1 MADHDLES
9 LASDAFFYGYPL
21 VADLDEVVR
30 FVQHGMGSAPAAPF
44 NVFSHARTLAGPED
58 TFVTINND
66 TVYSMAQFDLG
77 VGPLRLDV
85 PDSAGRYYV
94 LQFIDAWT
102 NNFAYV
108 GKRASGT
115 AAGTYLLTPPGWEG
129 RVPDGVREINFPTR
143 VASLLGRWACSGE
156 DDLPAVHVLQDR
168 LALRPLDEAAPE
180 PASVPQ
186 PVDGVPDELVF
197 FEKLRVEM
205 AAFPPAPADQDYQQ
219 RSGLLGLLDK
229 ESPYVNAPQEL
240 MAALTGG
247 LATGREKLES
257 FTRSGTVQKVNGWMV
272 GLHMF
277 DYNLDYFG
285 PGTIN
290 SSEWKK
296 ESRSAA
302 YPERALAA
310 RVGLW
315 GNHAYEATYA
325 QVFEDDQNEQLTG
338 SRRYQIHFTELPPVE
353 AFWSLTMYDIPNYY
367 LVANPI
373 NRYSIG
379 DRTPGIDYG
388 SDGSLTITIQHD
400 EPTDATVR
408 ANWLPSPEGDFRP
421 ILRMYE
427 PKAPI
432 LSGTYELPPIRR
444 IA

>member
-44 NVFSHARTLAGPED
+44 NIFSHARILAGPRD

-77 VGPLRLDV
+77 VGPLLLDV
-85 PDSAGRYYV
+85 PDTTGRYYV

-108 GKRASGT
+108 GHRASGT
-115 AAGTYLLTPPGWEG
+115 AAGTYVLTPPGWEG
-129 RVPDGVREINFPTR
+129 RVPDGALEINFPTR
-143 VASLLGRWACSGE
+143 VASVLGRWACSGQ
-156 DDLPAVHVLQDR
+156 DDLAAVHGLQDQ
-168 LALRPLDEAAPE
+168 LALRPLDGAAPE
-180 PASVPQ
+180 PVGVPQ

-205 AAFPPAPADQDYQQ
+205 AAFPPAAGDRDYQQ
-219 RSGLLGLLDK
+219 RFAPLGLLDK
-229 ESPYVNAPQEL
+229 ESPYVDAPPEL
-240 MAALTGG
+240 VAALTTGH
-247 LATGREKLES
+247 AAGREKLES

-277 DYNLDYFG
+277 DYNLDCFG

-290 SSEWKK
+290 SSEWKM
-296 ESRSAA
+296 ESRTSA

-315 GNHAYEATYA
+315 GNNFYEATYA
-325 QVFEDDQNEQLTG
+325 QIFEDNQGEQLTG
-338 SRRYQIHFTELPPVE
+338 SRRYKINFTELPPVE

-379 DRTPGIDYG
+379 DRTPGITYR
-388 SDGSLTITIQHD
+388 SDGSLTVTIQHD
-400 EPTDATVR
+400 EPRDGAGR

-427 PKAPI
+427 PKAAI
-432 LSGTYELPPIRR
+432 LSGAYQLPPIRR